1 LNELEISGREVVVG
15 RRKSRAG
22 TDSQIGVRAHYTN
35 VRFVEQTFGWDEQ
48 YQRDRFQS
56 CYAPETIFW
65 VVDATGKH
73 TALVCYSNSD
83 LNLHIALLL
92 VYKASQGLGFGSQVM
107 QELEDLALTE
117 GRSVT
122 LSTFKGNHRAIS
134 FYQERGYQIEG
145 QDEHFYDMSKIF
157 NRS

>member
-1 LNELEISGREVVVG
+1 MNNKIALERIETIELAMAYELYKESLFE
-15 RRKSRAG
+15 
-22 TDSQIGVRAHYTN
+22 
-35 VRFVEQTFGWDEQ
+35 FVEQTFGWDEQ